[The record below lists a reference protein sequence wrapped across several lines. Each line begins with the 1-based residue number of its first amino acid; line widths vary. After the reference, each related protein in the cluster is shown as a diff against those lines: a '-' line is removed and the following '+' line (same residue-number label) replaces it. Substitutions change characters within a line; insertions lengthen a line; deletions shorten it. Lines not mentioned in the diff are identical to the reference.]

1 MEIRDA
7 LNLIHRIENLPE
19 IYNKIEMAV
28 YSVIHSYFDEMLEV
42 EKKESAIMEREDYS
56 FDELSSFLDQKRSI
70 HDKYWSNPS
79 EYYRPCS
86 SSSEPRH
93 VWAYLCDIEVL
104 QNGDDENSL
113 FIFKANYK
121 KTGDSTKVVKAFIL
135 RVSGSSLKIEH
146 EFFG

>member
-7 LNLIHRIENLPE
+7 LNLINRIENLPE

-28 YSVIHSYFDEMLEV
+28 CAVIHSYFDEMLEV
-42 EKKESAIMEREDYS
+42 EKKESVVMERGDYDS
-56 FDELSSFLDQKRSI
+56 DELNLFLDQKKSI
-70 HDKYWSNPS
+70 HDKYWSNQS
-79 EYYRPCS
+79 IYYRPCS

-121 KTGDSTKVVKAFIL
+121 KSESSTKIIKAFIL
-135 RVSGSSLKIEH
+135 KASGSSLKIEH

>member
-28 YSVIHSYFDEMLEV
+28 CSVIHSYFDEMLEV
-42 EKKESAIMEREDYS
+42 EKKESAVMGREDYS
-56 FDELSSFLDQKRSI
+56 SDEMNSFLDQKRSI
-70 HDKYWSNPS
+70 HDKYWSNHS
-79 EYYRPCS
+79 AYYQPCS

-121 KTGDSTKVVKAFIL
+121 KPDSSTKIAKAFIL
-135 RVSGSSLKIEH
+135 KESGSSLKIEH

>member
-19 IYNKIEMAV
+19 IYNKIELAV
-28 YSVIHSYFDEMLEV
+28 CAVIHSYFDEMLEV
-42 EKKESAIMEREDYS
+42 EEKESAVMEREDYNS
-56 FDELSSFLDQKRSI
+56 DELNLFIDQKRSV
-70 HDKYWSNPS
+70 HDKYWSS
-79 EYYRPCS
+79 QSIYYRPCS
-86 SSSEPRH
+86 SSSEPKH

-121 KTGDSTKVVKAFIL
+121 KSETSTKIIKAFIL
-135 RVSGSSLKIEH
+135 KISGSSLKIEH

>member
-28 YSVIHSYFDEMLEV
+28 CSVIHSYFDEMLEV
-42 EKKESAIMEREDYS
+42 EKKESAVMGRENYS
-56 FDELSSFLDQKRSI
+56 SDELNSFLDQKRSI
-70 HDKYWSNPS
+70 YDKYWSNHS
-79 EYYRPCS
+79 AYYQPCS

-93 VWAYLCDIEVL
+93 VWAHLCDIEVL
-104 QNGDDENSL
+104 QNGDDENPL

-121 KTGDSTKVVKAFIL
+121 KPDSSTKIAKAFIL
-135 RVSGSSLKIEH
+135 KESGSSLKIEH

>member
-28 YSVIHSYFDEMLEV
+28 CSVIHSYFDEMLNI
-42 EKKESAIMEREDYS
+42 EKKESAIMEREDYRS
-56 FDELSSFLDQKRSI
+56 DELSPFLDQKRSI

-79 EYYRPCS
+79 AYYRPCS

-121 KTGDSTKVVKAFIL
+121 KPDSSTKIVKAFIL
-135 RVSGSSLKIEH
+135 KISGSSLKIEH